1 MAKSTNTKSPAMEK
15 LTESVGEL
23 KVFQLGTKGQTSGEK
38 GTIKQRRGGTKRSP
52 STKRGSVKSPNLDGR
67 NSRRTTRAKDQKM
80 AKKARHK
87 KNHQKKLLTYLTEID
102 SIEANLRGI
111 LKKISK

>member
-1 MAKSTNTKSPAMEK
+1 MEK
-15 LTESVGEL
+15 LTESVGEM
-23 KVFQLGTKGQTSGEK
+23 KVFQLGTKGQTPDT
-38 GTIKQRRGGTKRSP
+38 GTATKQRRGGGNKRSP
-52 STKRGSVKSPNLDGR
+52 TKRGSLKSPNLDGR
-67 NSRRTTRAKDQKM
+67 NSRRTTRANDQKM